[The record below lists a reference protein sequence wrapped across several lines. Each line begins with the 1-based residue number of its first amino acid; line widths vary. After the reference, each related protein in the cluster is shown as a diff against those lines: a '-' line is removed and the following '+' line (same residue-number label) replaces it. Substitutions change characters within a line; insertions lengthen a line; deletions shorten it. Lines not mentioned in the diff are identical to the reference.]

1 MAKKGKP
8 EKTGSSTYR
17 NMSENW
23 KTVLLQG
30 IIALVI
36 GIIILA
42 VPDLSVKVVRYLLG
56 GFLVVYGILAFVS
69 AHGLSEEESR
79 VGPYGK
85 AVISF
90 AGGLVV
96 LFWYGLTALSL
107 LYILAVFAIV
117 AGVIV
122 GGMGLLQSWDSI
134 YKAVSGVGGLL
145 SIVFGILLVAN
156 AAKWSGSIVWI
167 AGLYSLL
174 LGLLLVCLGF
184 GARAAA
190 KAGRPAS

>member
-1 MAKKGKP
+1 MTKKGKP
-8 EKTGSSTYR
+8 EKTRSSTSPD
-17 NMSENW
+17 MSENW

-30 IIALVI
+30 AIALII

-42 VPDLSVKVVRYLLG
+42 VPDLSAKVVRYLLG
-56 GFLVVYGILAFVS
+56 GFLVVFGILAFVS
-69 AHGLSEEESR
+69 AHGLSEEESK

-107 LYILAVFAIV
+107 LYILAVFAMV

-122 GGMGLLQSWDSI
+122 GGMGLLQSWDSS
-134 YKAVSGVGGLL
+134 YKAISAIGGLL
-145 SIVFGILLVAN
+145 SIVFGVLLVAN
-156 AAKWSGSIVWI
+156 ASRWSGSIIWI

-174 LGLLLVCLGF
+174 LGLLLICLGL